1 MHLQRTSVALPAML
15 CSDFVDYVLKYHRA
29 PSTLVI
35 CSTREAFLEDLQA
48 SVKNA
53 QSENPSASQITNE
66 GTSQYDIL
74 VPTIHL
80 ITKSQSIHIVFVP
93 TLPHLRAFLATRVLV
108 SNSGQPTSTTTYSGS
123 QSTLLATWG
132 LASLHRCTAE
142 HSAQGLSR
150 TLASAVETAA
160 HGGDQ
165 LVLAESSSM
174 QDGSG
179 FEVTEGASSDPWKEQ
194 VPIFS
199 GSVRFGGD
207 ERVWAGKTIEVA
219 RVIAKWCRFVR
230 LDQRL

>member
-1 MHLQRTSVALPAML
+1 ML

-35 CSTREAFLEDLQA
+35 CSTREAFLEDLHA
-48 SVKNA
+48 SVKSA
-53 QSENPSASQITNE
+53 QSEDPSASQTTDE
-66 GTSQYDIL
+66 RTSQYDFL
-74 VPTIHL
+74 VPKIHL
-80 ITKSQSIHIVFVP
+80 IAKSQSIHVVFVP

-108 SNSGQPTSTTTYSGS
+108 SNSGQATSRTTYSRS
-123 QSTLLATWG
+123 QSTLLAIWG

-165 LVLAESSSM
+165 LVLAEPSGM
-174 QDGSG
+174 QDRSH
-179 FEVTEGASSDPWKEQ
+179 FEVAEGVSSDPWKEQ

-219 RVIAKWCRFVR
+219 RVIAKWCQFVR
-230 LDQRL
+230 LGRRL